1 MLMKVVEGVNGPA
14 LGVSGPASGKGGPAL
29 GAGGPALGAGEL
41 VVDLGAL
48 AANYAVLQARQPE
61 ARIAGVVKADAYGL
75 GAGRVAKALYDAGCR
90 DFFVAHL
97 GEALDLAAELPAT
110 ARIHVLNGLAPG
122 AEAAAAAAAVIP
134 VLNSLDQ
141 VARWEQEAR
150 RRNTRLPAAIQV
162 DSGMARLGLAA
173 EEVAVLA
180 ADPAWQEAIEVVLV
194 MSHLACAD
202 EPAAPA
208 NLRQFECFRALAARL
223 PAAPQALANSGGA
236 FLPGFGLD
244 LVRPGIALYGV
255 DPVDDRG
262 SPLKPVVS
270 LGAPVIQLRDV
281 PAGTGVGYGLAHVT
295 RAPRR
300 LATIGVGYADGW
312 PRALSDRGA
321 VYAGGIR
328 LPIVGR
334 VSMDSTIVDASALAP
349 GLLRPGD
356 RVELIGPHQSLAD
369 VARDAGTIA
378 YEILTGLG
386 ARFERRY
393 RSPTH

>member
-14 LGVSGPASGKGGPAL
+14 LGAGGPAL

-48 AANYAVLQARQPE
+48 AANYAVLQARQPD

-75 GAGRVAKALYDAGCR
+75 GAGRVAKTLYDAGCR
-90 DFFVAHL
+90 DFFVAQL

-386 ARFERRY
+386 TRFERRY